1 MKDWKTE
8 TITIQE
14 MTMTQRTSRQKQRVA
29 RQRRTTLRQKQ
40 KAARQRRTTARAD
53 NLATEAKGGKA
64 RTEENSNKSEAAKEM
79 INEQGREFPFAM
91 GRQIPRNEVKMII
104 SQRTETG
111 IQTSETGH
119 EMGEQW
125 ESHWRNTNW
134 GKRFDYWGVGKQK
147 IPMSLRA
154 RRSQHWCRTEDVRTI
169 KEGDMNTDRWKIETP
184 PGIGNEEERSQK
196 EVAHGKQECNEDK
209 LETRVM
215 RLEEQTKWMYDR
227 MTAAAEPSTWNRGI
241 PWRYEDDGD
250 EWQRWEGS
258 WWIRVNHDDLNS
270 RQRRQISRS
279 LKKMIDREKNGMAR
293 LLQELKKGIRAE
305 VDESR
310 RGADTNSENNERSRD
325 DDEDCTTYRVRIP
338 LVL

>member
-1 MKDWKTE
+1 
-8 TITIQE
+8 
-14 MTMTQRTSRQKQRVA
+14 
-29 RQRRTTLRQKQ
+29 
-40 KAARQRRTTARAD
+40 
-53 NLATEAKGGKA
+53 
-64 RTEENSNKSEAAKEM
+64 M

-91 GRQIPRNEVKMII
+91 GSEFPRNEVKMII

-119 EMGEQW
+119 KMGEQW
-125 ESHWRNTNW
+125 ESHWGNTNW
-134 GKRFDYWGVGKQK
+134 GKRFDYWGVGKQR
-147 IPMSLRA
+147 IPASLRE
-154 RRSQHWCRTEDVRTI
+154 RRSQQWCRTEDVRTI
-169 KEGDMNTDRWKIETP
+169 KEGDMNTDRWRIETP
-184 PGIGNEEERSQK
+184 PGIGNEEERAQK
-196 EVAHGKQECNEDK
+196 GVTHNKQEYNEDK
-209 LETRVM
+209 LETRVT

-227 MTAAAEPSTWNRGI
+227 MTAAAAEPSSWNRGI

-270 RQRRQISRS
+270 RQRRKISRN

-293 LLQELKKGIRAE
+293 LLQELKKGIKAE

-325 DDEDCTTYRVRIP
+325 DDENCTTYQVRIP